1 MASWAYDLG
10 SHTGPDGQNDLMFG
24 FMLCDHGLEI
34 LTDFVF
40 GLVFGKSKLIE
51 QCSITL
57 SRGDRCLMWHLS
69 VPHRVW
75 VMAMNREWWWTYFL

>member
-1 MASWAYDLG
+1 MASWAYDLD

-40 GLVFGKSKLIE
+40 GLVFGK
-51 QCSITL
+51 
-57 SRGDRCLMWHLS
+57 
-69 VPHRVW
+69 
-75 VMAMNREWWWTYFL
+75 